1 MNQSGIVKK
10 GIRKWQANSLE
21 STEDWLVVE
30 EPLEIR
36 LGLFSGEQRVNISV
50 AVTMRTPGAD
60 ELLAAGFLFSERIIN
75 SPEQIET
82 IHFPKTKEVLAQG
95 NLIQFDLKKGVKVDL
110 QKLKRNFY
118 TTSSCGVCG
127 KASIEAVQQMADFG
141 SMKLPQSDSLFPER
155 GKVIAKLPKLLL
167 EQQSL
172 FQQTGGIHAAALFDQ
187 EANLLDLQEDVGRH
201 NALDKLIGNA
211 FLKNNFPLSRSEFRA
226 QSGNILLVSGRI
238 GFELVQKAAMA
249 GISFIAAVGAPTSL
263 AVGLAEQVG
272 MTVVGFLKEDRFNV
286 YTKK

>member
-36 LGLFSGEQRVNISV
+36 LGLFSGEQRVHTSV

-60 ELLAAGFLFSERIIN
+60 DLLAAGFLFSERIIN

-82 IHFPKTKEVLAQG
+82 IHFPKTKEALAQG
-95 NLIQFDLKKGVKVDL
+95 NLIQFDLKKGVTVDL

-127 KASIEAVQQMADFG
+127 KASIEAVQQMADFENTNL
-141 SMKLPQSDSLFPER
+141 SQNDSLFPEK
-155 GKVIAKLPKLLL
+155 GKIIAQLPKLLL

-211 FLKNNFPLSRSEFRA
+211 FLKNNFPLS
-226 QSGNILLVSGRI
+226 GNILLVSGRI

-272 MTVVGFLKEDRFNV
+272 MTVVGFLKEDRFNI